1 MGENLRAGS
10 KKMQKEMV
18 TGVRKSK
25 RNNANSISCNDCSVI
40 NISSSNNKFCVGRGW
55 NNK

>member
-1 MGENLRAGS
+1 MEENLKAGR
-10 KKMQKEMV
+10 KKMKKEMV

-25 RNNANSISCNDCSVI
+25 RNNVNSISCNDCSII

>member
-1 MGENLRAGS
+1 MKEGLETKSREL
-10 KKMQKEMV
+10 KKIKKE
-18 TGVRKSK
+18 SK
-25 RNNANSISCNDCSVI
+25 RNNINSIGSNNSSVI

>member
-25 RNNANSISCNDCSVI
+25 RNNANSISCNDFI
-40 NISSSNNKFCVGRGW
+40 LL
-55 NNK
+55 